1 MPDPLLVTLMRHG
14 AVEGRPFV
22 FRGAA
27 DPPLSAL
34 GWTQMERAYA
44 RAALPPPDAIATSP
58 RARCRA
64 FAERAAAGAR
74 LPLAIAPDLAE
85 MSFGAWEE
93 LTGEEARA
101 LDAARYEAFR
111 ADPRAAAPPGGE
123 RYDEFA
129 ARVQA
134 GLRALA
140 DGRTGHLLVV
150 THAGVIHAALAHALG
165 LTAASIHRVAL
176 PPAAT
181 CRLSLLDGAAPVL
194 LALNFAGEP

>member
-1 MPDPLLVTLMRHG
+1 MPEPLLLTLLRHG
-14 AVEGRPFV
+14 AVEGRPYV

-44 RAALPPPDAIATSP
+44 RAALPPPDAIASSP
-58 RARCRA
+58 LARCRA
-64 FAERAAAGAR
+64 FAERAAETAR
-74 LPLAIAPDLAE
+74 VPLSLAPDLAE
-85 MSFGAWEE
+85 MRFGDWEE
-93 LTGEEARA
+93 LSGDEARA
-101 LDAARYEAFR
+101 LDAARFDAFR
-111 ADPRAAAPPGGE
+111 ADPRAATPPGGE
-123 RYDEFA
+123 RYDDFA
-129 ARVQA
+129 ARVEA

-150 THAGVIHAALAHALG
+150 THAGVIHAVLAQALG
-165 LTAASIHRVAL
+165 LPAASIHRVAL

-181 CRLSLLDGAAPVL
+181 CRLSLLDRAAPVL

>member
-1 MPDPLLVTLMRHG
+1 MREPLLVTLLRHG
-14 AVEGRPFV
+14 AVEGRPHV

-34 GWTQMERAYA
+34 GWTQMERAYV
-44 RAALPPPDAIATSP
+44 RAAVPPPDAIATSP
-58 RARCRA
+58 LARCRA
-64 FAERAAAGAR
+64 FAERAAAAAGV
-74 LPLAIAPDLAE
+74 PLAVAPDLAE
-85 MSFGAWEE
+85 MRFGDWEE
-93 LTGEEARA
+93 LTGDEARA

-123 RYDEFA
+123 RYDAFS
-129 ARVQA
+129 ARVA
-134 GLRALA
+134 AALGALA
-140 DGRTGHLLVV
+140 DGRTGHVLVV
-150 THAGVIHAALAHALG
+150 THAGVIHAALAQALG
-165 LTAASIHRVAL
+165 LPAASIHRVAL

>member
-1 MPDPLLVTLMRHG
+1 MPEPLLVTLMRHG
-14 AVEGRPFV
+14 TVEGRPYV

-44 RAALPPPDAIATSP
+44 RAALPPPDAIASSP
-58 RARCRA
+58 LARCRA
-64 FAERAAAGAR
+64 FAERAAAEAQ

-85 MSFGAWEE
+85 MRFGAWEE
-93 LTGEEARA
+93 LTGDEARA

-111 ADPRAAAPPGGE
+111 ADPRATAPPGGE

-129 ARVQA
+129 ARVEA
-134 GLRALA
+134 GLRTLA

-150 THAGVIHAALAHALG
+150 THAGVIHATLAHALG
-165 LTAASIHRVAL
+165 LAATSIHRIAL